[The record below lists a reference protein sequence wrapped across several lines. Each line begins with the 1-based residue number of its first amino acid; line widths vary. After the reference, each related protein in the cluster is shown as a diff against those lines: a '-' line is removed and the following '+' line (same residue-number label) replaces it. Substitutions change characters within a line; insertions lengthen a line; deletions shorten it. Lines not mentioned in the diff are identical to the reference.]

1 MSKIT
6 SPITLGSQTEYKIHL
21 VFLVKRGWPCEDVS
35 FTFFSILMLVFAYT
49 LIFVSPPPHK
59 KETDA
64 LDNVIITHMRSSYGI

>member
-21 VFLVKRGWPCEDVS
+21 VFLVNGAGHVRMFLSP
-35 FTFFSILMLVFAYT
+35 FFILTLVFAYT

-59 KETDA
+59 KETEA